1 MKARAIPRSALWLVV
16 ILAVALAVLVYLRRR
31 PEPADFTLGGPL
43 FHTPADQIDGLL
55 LTRDGAQYRL
65 DRQPSGRWALSG
77 AVRDYLDQEAVGRL
91 LRRLT
96 QATGGRLLA
105 GSEPEDRRYDFNGPG
120 AMRLTLFATD
130 GSTEKL
136 VVGARNPVTGGWY
149 GSGAGRPACFPVSD
163 GLHEVLKAIPL
174 SQRLDKLLPLTD
186 PAAVDTVMIQRG
198 EITDLLAR
206 RHGRWFLRQPAEGDP
221 ALGAPYLAY
230 RRLYQDREREEDGV
244 RWTLANDV
252 LVGQLVY
259 ECSGL
264 SAQRILPPGDA
275 ARLLVGLGEGDI
287 WRRVR
292 LLGQG
297 INPDPGEGS
306 ADLLEISFLPAG
318 NAQSQPVRRLNT
330 VLLAEVEAANTL
342 AEPLS
347 HLVDMRALGFRPGLA
362 DSLHVFREGRL
373 LLRAHRDVAASAL
386 PGRIQRREVDY
397 WLLDQ
402 PSILDTGKD
411 PLKHHVQAT
420 HFLVDLDRTP
430 ILKALPAARNGQALK
445 EKEQVTLVFFF
456 PEGPQGPGLAS
467 GRVELRVGFLDREH
481 LPAGSGDLA
490 LPPDGLEPAG
500 MWRVDTGQL
509 LQIPAHPITTAR
521 AWALD

>member
-206 RHGRWFLRQPAEGDP
+206 RHGRWFLRQPTEGDP

-244 RWTLANDV
+244 GWTLANDV

-347 HLVDMRALGFRPGLA
+347 HLVDMRAPGLPPRAGRFPARVPRGAPVAGGPPGCGGQRPARPHPAPGGGLLAAGPALHPGHGQGPPEAPRPG
-362 DSLHVFREGRL
+362 HP
-373 LLRAHRDVAASAL
+373 L
-386 PGRIQRREVDY
+386 PGG
-397 WLLDQ
+397 
-402 PSILDTGKD
+402 PG
-411 PLKHHVQAT
+411 PHAH
-420 HFLVDLDRTP
+420 
-430 ILKALPAARNGQALK
+430 
-445 EKEQVTLVFFF
+445 
-456 PEGPQGPGLAS
+456 PEGLARRPERAGVEGKGTGDPGVL
-467 GRVELRVGFLDREH
+467 
-481 LPAGSGDLA
+481 LPRGAPGAGSGQRA
-490 LPPDGLEPAG
+490 RRAAGGLPGPGTPAG
-500 MWRVDTGQL
+500 GL
-509 LQIPAHPITTAR
+509 G
-521 AWALD
+521 